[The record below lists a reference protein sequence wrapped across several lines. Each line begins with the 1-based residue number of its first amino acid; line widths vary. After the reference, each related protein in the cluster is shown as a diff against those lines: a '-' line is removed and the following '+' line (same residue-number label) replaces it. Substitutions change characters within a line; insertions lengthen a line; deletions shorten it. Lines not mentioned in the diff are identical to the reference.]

1 VESFRTNGHPILFSI
16 GVNHTTSPIEVREKI
31 FVSDKEVP
39 SLLNVMKELLSEFL
53 VLSTCNRTE
62 LYGVPNDNTIDIE
75 IIKDKLIEFKN
86 AGGLVKREHFY
97 TLHAAGAA
105 EHLFHVASSIDSMV
119 VGDSQIMHQFK
130 EAYSQA
136 QELGSIGKILNKV
149 CQTALHTGKRTKT
162 ETALFEGAVSISY
175 AAVELA
181 TKIFGDLKEKSILI
195 LGAGETAELTAESLI
210 KKRAVNISFSNR
222 TRANA
227 VELKEKLGKDTRIN
241 GEVIDFLS
249 FKDSLGK
256 FDIII
261 SSTAA
266 DNFILNYDDFKPV
279 AKHRTGSPILIIDI
293 AMPRDIDPRIGKLG
307 NVFLKDIDD
316 LNAIVDANFE
326 KRKAQ
331 IPIVRRIVNEE
342 VSHFLSWYYAQQLVP
357 TINDIENKFEK
368 IRSDEILKHANG
380 FNEHDKEVLE
390 KITKGI
396 VNKIVRTTV
405 PNLNDMISKEELPVE
420 GNRYNRLQMI
430 RRLFGLEHKFDSKK

>member
-1 VESFRTNGHPILFSI
+1 MESFRTNGHPILFSV
-16 GVNHTTSPIEVREKI
+16 GVNHTTAPIEVREKI
-31 FVSDKEVP
+31 YVSEKEIP
-39 SLLNVMKELLSEFL
+39 SLMEVMKEFL
-53 VLSTCNRTE
+53 AECMVLSTCNRTE
-62 LYGVPNDNTIDIE
+62 LYGVPVDNNIEID

-86 AGGLVKREHFY
+86 AAGNVKKEHFY

-130 EAYSQA
+130 EAYAKA

-149 CQTALHTGKRTKT
+149 CQTALHSGKRTKT

-181 TKIFGDLKEKSILI
+181 TKIFGDLKEKNILI

-222 TRANA
+222 TRENA
-227 VELKEKLGKDTRIN
+227 EDLKEKLGVETRIN
-241 GEVIDFLS
+241 GDVLDFS
-249 FKDSLGK
+249 TFKEHLGK

-266 DNFILNYDDFKPV
+266 DNFILYYDDFKPV

-331 IPIVRRIVNEE
+331 IPIVRKIVNDE
-342 VSHFLSWYYAQQLVP
+342 VSHFLSWYYALQLVP
-357 TINDIENKFEK
+357 TINDIEDKFEK
-368 IRSDEILKHANG
+368 IRVDEILKNTNG
-380 FNEHDKEVLE
+380 FSQHDREVLE

-396 VNKIVRTTV
+396 VNKIVRSTV
-405 PNLNDMISKEELPVE
+405 PNLNEMITKEELPVE
-420 GNRYNRLQMI
+420 DNRYNRLQLI
-430 RRLFGLEHKFDSKK
+430 RRLFGLEHKFDNRK